1 MAELA
6 SDSTLRELPSRFSL
20 PLIGDTLAFVRD
32 PAGFLQGRARELGPV
47 FRIDVFGHPTAC
59 FVGPEAFA
67 IVLDDRNVERA
78 GANPPHVEEIFDPQ
92 AIPFL
97 DGAVQRRRKRL
108 LMQAFTPDALGEYLP
123 TIERIVD
130 RFADRWAG
138 LGRFAWVPELNTLGF
153 AIAGALFVGA
163 DGQDL

>member
-78 GANPPHVEEIFDPQ
+78 GANPPARRGDLRSPGDSFP
-92 AIPFL
+92 
-97 DGAVQRRRKRL
+97 GRRRAA
-108 LMQAFTPDALGEYLP
+108 QAQAPFD
-123 TIERIVD
+123 
-130 RFADRWAG
+130 
-138 LGRFAWVPELNTLGF
+138 
-153 AIAGALFVGA
+153 
-163 DGQDL
+163 